1 MPKWPDGEELYNLNS
16 DPEEKQNLAK
26 THLKERI
33 MEFRQNLAVKQIES
47 ASKDSGL
54 ISSLAYRFSINAYAF
69 CLLSWLCYGRAVVR
83 SGRTPIAAAVIQN
96 DILPL
101 IQKHCVQCH
110 GPEKQKGKFR
120 IDTLA
125 ANLHEGGSAGYWHE
139 VLDQLNEGEMPP
151 EDETQLTE
159 TELNR
164 FTTWLESGLKQAAA
178 KRSSTGGRQLMRRM
192 SRYRTSIHWRICWA
206 SGSITPLTSPE
217 IYRVR
222 MVSRPTPSTLACPP
236 CS

>member
-1 MPKWPDGEELYNLNS
+1 MAYLIFHKRSRVFACFLGFAMGGLWSVQAERPSRLQSY
-16 DPEEKQNLAK
+16 K
-26 THLKERI
+26 T
-33 MEFRQNLAVKQIES
+33 
-47 ASKDSGL
+47 
-54 ISSLAYRFSINAYAF
+54 
-69 CLLSWLCYGRAVVR
+69 
-83 SGRTPIAAAVIQN
+83 

-192 SRYRTSIHWRICWA
+192 SRYEYQYTLEDLLGVRLDYTAHIPGDLSGEDGLMTNAKQRIH
-206 SGSITPLTSPE
+206 SKFF
-217 IYRVR
+217 
-222 MVSRPTPSTLACPP
+222 
-236 CS
+236 